1 MSGRRLRWAGPVASV
16 AVAAAITVALVV
28 GGRGATSPPAT
39 AVAPAPVAV
48 SSDAPR
54 FSQLS
59 ELVAAADLVVA
70 GDVASVARGRTFGD
84 PGGAAIVSR
93 VVTLRV
99 DSVLAGTPPAAG
111 TEVLVEEEG
120 WLADGRT
127 LAVDGAAPTEEG
139 DRGIWF
145 LVDVGDPELPVY
157 TVVNAEG
164 RYLRGDGDGDD
175 LVGAAG
181 DDPLIARVEAMGA
194 DALADEVA
202 RLGT

>member
-1 MSGRRLRWAGPVASV
+1 M
-16 AVAAAITVALVV
+16 
-28 GGRGATSPPAT
+28 
-39 AVAPAPVAV
+39 

-54 FSQLS
+54 LSQLS

-70 GDVASVARGRTFGD
+70 GEVASVARGRTFGD

-99 DSVLAGTPPAAG
+99 DSVLAGTPPPAG
-111 TEVLVEEEG
+111 ADVLVEEEG
-120 WLADGRT
+120 WLADGRA

-164 RYLRGDGDGDD
+164 RYLLADGDGDD

-194 DALADEVA
+194 GALADEVA